1 MIDDEFKHFVPQ
13 TLDDPPRLLFWD
25 MDVAMVF
32 VVVLGFSIMVG
43 QMILGAILGVVLAA
57 WFARSKSGRNRGYG
71 LHLLYW
77 YLPVGLSFKRV
88 PPSSKR
94 SFLG

>member
-1 MIDDEFKHFVPQ
+1 
-13 TLDDPPRLLFWD
+13 
-25 MDVAMVF
+25 
-32 VVVLGFSIMVG
+32 
-43 QMILGAILGVVLAA
+43 MILGAILGVILAA
-57 WFARSKSGRNRGYG
+57 MFSRAKSGRNRGYG